1 MLRPIYVDKATQGIL
16 QGEYRVAAGDLVS
29 IYFGPEFD
37 EEVGIFMEF
46 DSVNRLRSMIFWD
59 GEIYSIPTQQITRI
73 SRAS

>member
-1 MLRPIYVDKATQGIL
+1 VDKATQGIL

-29 IYFGPEFD
+29 IYFGPGFD